1 VSGDHAML
9 PGGAP
14 AEHTDGHEPRHG
26 RQRPRIFGRR
36 RQSQVARLLADVEP
50 TPRLHCLKLWPV
62 DGRLTVALHGD
73 QEIVLLTK
81 GPIQRVSPH
90 ILVNALQSAEEFR
103 EGEVGAIVAS
113 AVRSRYGETAR

>member
-1 VSGDHAML
+1 ML
-9 PGGAP
+9 PDGP
-14 AEHTDGHEPRHG
+14 SPQRTPGHEPRHG
-26 RQRPRIFGRR
+26 TRPGIFWRR
-36 RQSQVARLLADVEP
+36 KPSPLARVLADVEP

-62 DGRLTVALHGD
+62 DGRLTVALLGD
-73 QEIVLLTK
+73 LEIVLLTK